1 MKIRK
6 IKQES
11 TQVPDDTAIRH
22 LSGTIYELIGNENV
36 TSKQK
41 VMVGKEVTV
50 YESELTHITTSIT
63 RRDEMISAL
72 IRLRYTQ
79 DAEFALINKGIL
91 NAQDP
96 EYVVYRAYVD
106 VCKTQANIYFE
117 QGFGSTLPYGVM
129 MYGYRY
135 IGFDNKVV
143 VTDSVT
149 SKVYKITPA
158 IASGVLSWT
167 LTEV

>member
-1 MKIRK
+1 MEIRK

-36 TSKQK
+36 TPKQK
-41 VMVGKEVTV
+41 IMGGEEVTV

-91 NAQDP
+91 NAQDV
-96 EYVVYRAYVD
+96 EYVAYREYVAI
-106 VCKTQANIYFE
+106 CKTH
-117 QGFGSTLPYGVM
+117 
-129 MYGYRY
+129 
-135 IGFDNKVV
+135 
-143 VTDSVT
+143 
-149 SKVYKITPA
+149 A
-158 IASGVLSWT
+158 IAYYEGA
-167 LTEV
+167 

>member
-1 MKIRK
+1 MEIRK

-36 TSKQK
+36 TPKQK
-41 VMVGKEVTV
+41 IMDGEEVTV

-79 DAEFALINKGIL
+79 DAEFALINKGIQ
-91 NAQDP
+91 NSENV
-96 EYVVYRAYVD
+96 EYVAYRNFVD
-106 VCKTQANIYFE
+106 TCKSKANEFWA
-117 QGFGSTLPYGVM
+117 V
-129 MYGYRY
+129 R
-135 IGFDNKVV
+135 
-143 VTDSVT
+143 
-149 SKVYKITPA
+149 
-158 IASGVLSWT
+158 
-167 LTEV
+167 

>member
-1 MKIRK
+1 MEIRK
-6 IKQES
+6 TKQES

-36 TSKQK
+36 TPKQK
-41 VMVGKEVTV
+41 VMDGEEVTV

-91 NAQDP
+91 NP
-96 EYVVYRAYVD
+96 LNEEYVTYREFVTL
-106 VCKTQANIYFE
+106 CKSQAN
-117 QGFGSTLPYGVM
+117 
-129 MYGYRY
+129 
-135 IGFDNKVV
+135 
-143 VTDSVT
+143 
-149 SKVYKITPA
+149 VY
-158 IASGVLSWT
+158 W
-167 LTEV
+167 

>member
-1 MKIRK
+1 MEIRK
-6 IKQES
+6 TKQES

-36 TSKQK
+36 TPKQK
-41 VMVGKEVTV
+41 IMDGEEVTV

-96 EYVVYRAYVD
+96 EYIAYRSYVET
-106 VCKTQANIYFE
+106 CKTHANTYW
-117 QGFGSTLPYGVM
+117 G
-129 MYGYRY
+129 
-135 IGFDNKVV
+135 
-143 VTDSVT
+143 
-149 SKVYKITPA
+149 
-158 IASGVLSWT
+158 
-167 LTEV
+167 

>member
-1 MKIRK
+1 MEIRK

-36 TSKQK
+36 TPKQK
-41 VMVGKEVTV
+41 IMDGEEVTV

-79 DAEFALINKGIL
+79 DAEFALINKGIQ
-91 NAQDP
+91 NSENV
-96 EYVVYRAYVD
+96 EYKAYRSYVAL
-106 VCKTQANIYFE
+106 CKEQANVYF
-117 QGFGSTLPYGVM
+117 
-129 MYGYRY
+129 
-135 IGFDNKVV
+135 
-143 VTDSVT
+143 
-149 SKVYKITPA
+149 
-158 IASGVLSWT
+158 
-167 LTEV
+167 

>member
-1 MKIRK
+1 MEIRK

-36 TSKQK
+36 TPKQK
-41 VMVGKEVTV
+41 IMDGEEVTV

-79 DAEFALINKGIL
+79 DAEFALINKGIQ
-91 NAQDP
+91 NALDTQ
-96 EYVVYRAYVD
+96 YVAYRQYVEL
-106 VCKTQANIYFE
+106 CKNQSNAYFE
-117 QGFGSTLPYGVM
+117 
-129 MYGYRY
+129 
-135 IGFDNKVV
+135 
-143 VTDSVT
+143 
-149 SKVYKITPA
+149 
-158 IASGVLSWT
+158 
-167 LTEV
+167 

>member
-1 MKIRK
+1 MEIRK
-6 IKQES
+6 TKQES

-36 TSKQK
+36 TPKQK
-41 VMVGKEVTV
+41 IMDGEEVTV

-91 NAQDP
+91 NAQDDKYIKYRQ
-96 EYVVYRAYVD
+96 YVEL
-106 VCKTQANIYFE
+106 CKSQSNIYYE
-117 QGFGSTLPYGVM
+117 G
-129 MYGYRY
+129 
-135 IGFDNKVV
+135 
-143 VTDSVT
+143 
-149 SKVYKITPA
+149 A
-158 IASGVLSWT
+158 
-167 LTEV
+167 